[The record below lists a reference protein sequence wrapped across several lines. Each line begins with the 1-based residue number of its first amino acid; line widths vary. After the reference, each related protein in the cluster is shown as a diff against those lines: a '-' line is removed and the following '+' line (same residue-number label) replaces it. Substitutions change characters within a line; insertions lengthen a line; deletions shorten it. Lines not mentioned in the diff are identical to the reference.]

1 MDYNFLNKT
10 ALVTGGTSGIG
21 KEIAKQLLINGAKV
35 IINYGHNEENYE
47 KTKKEFE
54 EYKDKV
60 IFIKAD
66 ISNEDE
72 VIEMFNK
79 IERLDYLINNAGT
92 NIDSYI

>member
-92 NIDSYI
+92 NIDI